1 MLMVHLL
8 RRCQMNNK
16 LEVYYKNVWGNDLCY
31 PVNDIAK
38 NICKLTGAKTL
49 SDHALSIA
57 KDMGYIK
64 TPVAYDPTK
73 HYNISEWNKKVY
85 SECY

>member
-1 MLMVHLL
+1 
-8 RRCQMNNK
+8 MNNELK
-16 LEVYYKNVWGNDLCY
+16 VYYKSVWGNDLCY

-57 KDMGYIK
+57 EDMGYELHV
-64 TPVAYDPTK
+64 VAYKP
-73 HYNISEWNKKVY
+73 NK
-85 SECY
+85 